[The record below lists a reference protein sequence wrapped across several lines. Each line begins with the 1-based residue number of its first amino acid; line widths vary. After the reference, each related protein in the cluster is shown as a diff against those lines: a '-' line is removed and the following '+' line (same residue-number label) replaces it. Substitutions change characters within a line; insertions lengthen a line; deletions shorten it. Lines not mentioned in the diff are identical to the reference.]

1 MADGWSCVSRGR
13 LGDWMRNRVRAPRL
27 TTAVAMSIPV
37 LFAVAVG
44 GSSHAATGP
53 AVAPAG
59 VVKHVV
65 WIVDENHSYDQ
76 IIGVPKDAYLN
87 SLATTYGS
95 ASNDWG
101 ITHPSVPN
109 YLGLTS
115 GLPLASLPAVDCTK
129 CTQTGP
135 DLFTQGE
142 SWRAY
147 EESMPT
153 ACDRTATSDGLYQPK
168 HNPPLYYL
176 DVPNASCSADDV
188 PYTTL
193 ATDLKF
199 HTLPAFSYINPNMMD
214 NMHTGTN
221 VQGQAWLQAQLPAL
235 LNSTEFTSG
244 SMVIFITWD
253 EGTPTGEVLGT
264 DCTAGTSQTCH
275 VPLLVLSQWTHG
287 VSYSGKLT
295 HYSVLKATEDLLGLP
310 ELGQAK
316 TAPSLTAA
324 FAL

>member
-1 MADGWSCVSRGR
+1 
-13 LGDWMRNRVRAPRL
+13 MRNRVRARRL

-101 ITHPSVPN
+101 VTHPSVPN

-153 ACDRTATSDGLYQPK
+153 PCDRVATTDGLYVPK

-176 DVPNASCSADDV
+176 DVPGASCSADDV
-188 PYTTL
+188 PYSTL
-193 ATDLKF
+193 ATDLKN
-199 HTLPAFSYINPNMMD
+199 HTLPAFAFVAPNQND
-214 NMHTGTN
+214 NMHTTGN
-221 VQGQAWLQAQLPAL
+221 LAGQAWLQANLPAL
-235 LNSTEFTSG
+235 LTSTEFTTG
-244 SMVIFITWD
+244 TMVIFITWD
-253 EGTPTGEVLGT
+253 EGNPTGEVAGT
-264 DCTAGTSQTCH
+264 DCTTSTSDSCH
-275 VPLLVLSQWTHG
+275 VPLLVLSHWTHA
-287 VSYSGKLT
+287 VTYTGKLT

-310 ELGQAK
+310 ELGQAR
-316 TAPSLTAA
+316 TAASLTTA
-324 FAL
+324 FGL